1 MEGKLTIY
9 FDDPFW
15 VAVLERDDE
24 TGYQVARVVL
34 GGEPSDAEAYQFF
47 LENYGRIEFKALHES
62 ERPQKAR
69 VNFKRAQR
77 EARKSMQVEGVGTR
91 AQEAMKAEL
100 AQHKQERREVN
111 RQAREQEERERFLQ
125 RQEKKK
131 EKHRGH

>member
-15 VAVLERDDE
+15 VAVLEREDE

-34 GGEPSDAEAYQFF
+34 GSEPGDAEAYQFF
-47 LENYGRIEFKALHES
+47 LKNYSMFEFKMLHEAD
-62 ERPQKAR
+62 RPQKAR

-77 EARKSMQVEGVGTR
+77 EARKSIQEQGMGTR
-91 AQEAMKAEL
+91 AQQAMKAEL
-100 AQHKQERREVN
+100 TQHKQERREVHK
-111 RQAREQEERERFLQ
+111 QEREQEEHAQFLQ